1 MQLAVVLRGRL
12 KGMGRDALCDVMAN
26 RYMTPAGKSQLTNI
40 KFLNAP
46 MDFPDGDYVITLEQ
60 ILYSA
65 RRRKGEWL
73 IGNELL
79 AEHRLS
85 AKGSKDELIAS

>member
-1 MQLAVVLRGRL
+1 
-12 KGMGRDALCDVMAN
+12 MAN
-26 RYMTPAGKSQLTNI
+26 RYITPGGRSQLSNI

-46 MDFPDGDYVITLEQ
+46 MDAPDGDYVITLEQ
-60 ILYSA
+60 VTYSA

-79 AEHRLS
+79 AEHKMS
-85 AKGSKDELIAS
+85 AKGPKDELIAS